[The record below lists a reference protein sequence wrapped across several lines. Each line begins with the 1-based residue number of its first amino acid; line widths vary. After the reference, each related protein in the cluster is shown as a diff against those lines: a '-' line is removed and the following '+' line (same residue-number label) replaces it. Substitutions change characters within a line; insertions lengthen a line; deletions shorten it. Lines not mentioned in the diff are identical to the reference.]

1 LEWQKNKSLSMGQH
15 QGVEKILVPCKGSK
29 KAVPSFALREGRM
42 QVEEGCGLWYEC
54 FLPNMDQAAGW
65 QLCDQRMQG
74 YHCPEMSHAILSS
87 PGNRCSLS
95 FCSEQYNIDCFDFT
109 VLNFSSEL

>member
-1 LEWQKNKSLSMGQH
+1 MGQH

-74 YHCPEMSHAILSS
+74 YRCPDNH
-87 PGNRCSLS
+87 CSLS